1 MVVGSEFNNTA
12 DVDVVAILLTLLNAD
27 YFVIK
32 QRLVSACLQ
41 SVLNGILFML
51 SLYYLYFHHVT
62 RCVRHINVATVV
74 R

>member
-32 QRLVSACLQ
+32 QRLVSACFTGRI
-41 SVLNGILFML
+41 NW
-51 SLYYLYFHHVT
+51 YYLCYRFIIFIFIT
-62 RCVRHINVATVV
+62 
-74 R
+74 

>member
-32 QRLVSACLQ
+32 QRLVSACFTKRIKWYIYAIAL
-41 SVLNGILFML
+41 L
-51 SLYYLYFHHVT
+51 SLFSS
-62 RCVRHINVATVV
+62 RNTVCAPY
-74 R
+74 

>member
-1 MVVGSEFNNTA
+1 MLT
-12 DVDVVAILLTLLNAD
+12 ILLLSNALL
-27 YFVIK
+27 V
-32 QRLVSACLQ
+32 LVLQ